1 MDEMLIVSTP
11 SDELQGALVELGAI
25 AYPRIPAW
33 EPHAGSIAVVVG
45 ADPGDVHIAVG
56 HDCEATDIESL

>member
-25 AYPRIPAW
+25 AYPKMPAW
-33 EPHAGSIAVVVG
+33 EPHADSIAVVVG
-45 ADPGDVHIAVG
+45 ADPGDVQ
-56 HDCEATDIESL
+56 